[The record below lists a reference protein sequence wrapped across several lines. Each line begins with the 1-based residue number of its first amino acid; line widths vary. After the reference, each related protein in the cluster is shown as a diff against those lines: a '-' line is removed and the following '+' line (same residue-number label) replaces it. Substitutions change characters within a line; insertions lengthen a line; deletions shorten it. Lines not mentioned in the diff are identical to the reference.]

1 MAIVAIMATVVSSFV
16 ANAVGPVRPLALPS
30 LPPVVPPVLADTARY
45 DGIDAQ
51 LAKLEEKI
59 DGVASIA
66 SSLEAKIDGVE
77 KKVDDNFH
85 NLEPTLWFTLQW
97 SVRNLR
103 RDLRRH
109 QRQIWVIDADLR
121 RHQRQIWVIDAGRA
135 LTANKLCAIA
145 RETAFAFAGYF
156 TAPLTIATLMNKYIQ
171 HTLGSARLLRSPSA
185 THRAGKAR
193 S

>member
-1 MAIVAIMATVVSSFV
+1 MAIVALMATVVSSFV

-30 LPPVVPPVLADTARY
+30 RTPVLPPVLADTARY

-51 LAKLEEKI
+51 LAKPEEKI

-66 SSLEAKIDGVE
+66 SSLEAKLDGVE

-109 QRQIWVIDADLR
+109 QRQIWVIDAG
-121 RHQRQIWVIDAGRA
+121 HA

-145 RETAFAFAGYF
+145 RETGDGRR
-156 TAPLTIATLMNKYIQ
+156 PLLSRDTLP
-171 HTLGSARLLRSPSA
+171 SRLRLRHS
-185 THRAGKAR
+185 
-193 S
+193 

>member
-1 MAIVAIMATVVSSFV
+1 MAIVALMATVVSSFV

-30 LPPVVPPVLADTARY
+30 RTPVLPPVLADTARY

-51 LAKLEEKI
+51 LAKPEEKI

-103 RDLRRH
+103 RDLRR
-109 QRQIWVIDADLR
+109 L
-121 RHQRQIWVIDAGRA
+121 QRQIWVIDAGHA

-171 HTLGSARLLRSPSA
+171 HTLRRARLLRNRSA

>member
-1 MAIVAIMATVVSSFV
+1 MAIVALMATVVSSFV

-85 NLEPTLWFTLQW
+85 NLEPPLWFTLQW

-109 QRQIWVIDADLR
+109 QRQIWVIDA
-121 RHQRQIWVIDAGRA
+121 GRA
-135 LTANKLCAIA
+135 LTANKLCTIA
-145 RETAFAFAGYF
+145 REAAFAFAVF
-156 TAPLTIATLMNKYIQ
+156 FI
-171 HTLGSARLLRSPSA
+171 SLLALLNFGFWYVR
-185 THRAGKAR
+185 RMFG
-193 S
+193 